1 MRYRGRKRQRRKVK
15 IKHTRIHMWIVF
27 YFRSFWITSYKNQHC
42 LFVFRSQAN
51 RSKLRQLHYTCG
63 IILEAR
69 LTHAVTW
76 QPFEASP
83 TPSCG
88 VNLVAR
94 FKRAVTGQPVEAS
107 PTPLC
112 GIDPEILKQEERD
125 LNLFNYF
132 SEEVYHFISIILFY
146 NTFFSTHYI
155 YIPYLPLLKTYNIYT

>member
-112 GIDPEILKQEERD
+112 GMDPEILKQKQEERD
-125 LNLFNYF
+125 LIY
-132 SEEVYHFISIILFY
+132 SIIFLKKFTTLFQLFY
-146 NTFFSTHYI
+146 FTIRFSVLTIYI
-155 YIPYLPLLKTYNIYT
+155 YPIYHY

>member
-63 IILEAR
+63 IIYEAR

-112 GIDPEILKQEERD
+112 GMDPEILKQEER
-125 LNLFNYF
+125 LI
-132 SEEVYHFISIILFY
+132 SSIIFLKKFTTLFQLFY
-146 NTFFSTHYI
+146 FTIRFSVLTI
-155 YIPYLPLLKTYNIYT
+155 YI

>member
-112 GIDPEILKQEERD
+112 GMDPEILKQEERD

-132 SEEVYHFISIILFY
+132 SEEVYHFISIILLQYVFQY
-146 NTFFSTHYI
+146 SLYI
-155 YIPYLPLLKTYNIYT
+155 YTLFTIIENL

>member
-112 GIDPEILKQEERD
+112 GMDPEILKQEERD
-125 LNLFNYF
+125 LIY
-132 SEEVYHFISIILFY
+132 SIIYLKKFTTLFQLFY
-146 NTFFSTHYI
+146 FTIRFSVLTIYI
-155 YIPYLPLLKTYNIYT
+155 YTLFTIIENL